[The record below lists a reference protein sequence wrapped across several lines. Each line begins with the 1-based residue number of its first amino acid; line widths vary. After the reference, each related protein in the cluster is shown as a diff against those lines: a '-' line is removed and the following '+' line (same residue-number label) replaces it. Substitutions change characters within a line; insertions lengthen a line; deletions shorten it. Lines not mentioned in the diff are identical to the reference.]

1 MAQAFCPLAIHQLY
15 IHSSGEVYP
24 CGFLQGEN
32 SLGNITRS
40 SLTEIWEGK
49 PAKDFRGAH
58 LNQTNLLC
66 QGRQPSYNC
75 HLLHENIWDSK
86 KENST
91 PRLKRLDIMIDS
103 FCNLKCI
110 MCTNRSEVNG
120 GFLNEHFWKEMEFSI
135 LPGLEEIE
143 VVGGEPLILKDTY
156 RLFDLAQRINPNL
169 RWSITTNGHLEFESK
184 VKHSFKKLNFR
195 SIAVSIDS
203 LDKDNFKK
211 IRVNGNL
218 NKTKSFLEKLIKYK
232 KEEELDFHIVCN
244 FLIQKDNCYELQSL
258 LDYAHKLGIKLYP
271 ILLREPEAFS
281 IFTLNE
287 IEILKILDFY
297 TDIYLKKKN
306 LYVFNLIMKISK
318 KIKKEELLKRISVFD
333 KMKKEI

>member
-1 MAQAFCPLAIHQLY
+1 MAQALCPLAIHQLY

-24 CGFLQGEN
+24 CGFLQGEH

-40 SLTEIWEGK
+40 SLAEIWEGK

-58 LNQTNLLC
+58 LNKNNLLC
-66 QGRQPSYNC
+66 QSRQPSYNC
-75 HLLHENIWDSK
+75 HLLHENIWDEK

-110 MCTNRSEVNG
+110 MCTNRTEVNG

-135 LPGLEEIE
+135 LPDLEEIE

-156 RLFDLAQRINPNL
+156 RLFELGQKINPNL

-203 LDKDNFKK
+203 LNDENFKK
-211 IRVNGNL
+211 IRVNGDL
-218 NKTKSFLEKLIKYK
+218 KKTQSFLKKLIVFKQ
-232 KEEELDFHIVCN
+232 EEKLDFHVVCN
-244 FLIQKDNCYELQSL
+244 FLIQKDNWYELQDL
-258 LDYAHKLGIKLYP
+258 LDYAQKLGIKLYP
-271 ILLREPEAFS
+271 ILLREPESFS
-281 IFTLNE
+281 IFTLSDEEVLEVLDLYTE
-287 IEILKILDFY
+287 IY
-297 TDIYLKKKN
+297 KKYKN
-306 LYVFNLIMKISK
+306 LYVFNLVMKISK
-318 KIKKEELLKRISVFD
+318 KIKKEELLKRISIFD
-333 KMKKEI
+333 KMKKDI